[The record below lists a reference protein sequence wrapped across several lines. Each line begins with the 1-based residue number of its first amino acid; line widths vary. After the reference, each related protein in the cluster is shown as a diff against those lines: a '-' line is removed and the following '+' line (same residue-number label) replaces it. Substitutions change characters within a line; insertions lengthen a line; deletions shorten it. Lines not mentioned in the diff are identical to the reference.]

1 MAYLTIITAIITA
14 FMAYRSQLRLKTFE
28 ILYNRRT
35 SVLDDVVAFINKL
48 YQIETDLDID
58 KQSEALL
65 KHSQEYFWESHILFH
80 KIKGANFGEDSN
92 TFADTFLSIVTE
104 PPEVTLEGYKEKI
117 ERTINTLSMLYG
129 FSHRQLTKDLEE
141 MTFSLFKQFIRTR

>member
-1 MAYLTIITAIITA
+1 MT
-14 FMAYRSQLRLKTFE
+14 YRSQLRLKTFE

-35 SVLDDVVAFINKL
+35 SVLDDIVAFINKL
-48 YQIETDLDID
+48 YQVEADLDKD
-58 KQSEALL
+58 NKQSEALL

-104 PPEVTLEGYKEKI
+104 PPKVTLEGYKERI
-117 ERTINTLSMLYG
+117 ERTINTLSILYG

-141 MTFSLFKQFIRTR
+141 MTFSLVKQFIKQQKKKNA

>member
-1 MAYLTIITAIITA
+1 MT
-14 FMAYRSQLRLKTFE
+14 YRSQLRLKTFE

-35 SVLDDVVAFINKL
+35 SVLDDIVAFINKL
-48 YQIETDLDID
+48 YQVEADLDID
-58 KQSEALL
+58 NKQSDTLL
-65 KHSQEYFWESHILFH
+65 KHAQEYFWESHILFH

-104 PPEVTLEGYKEKI
+104 PPEVTLEGYKERI

-141 MTFSLFKQFIRTR
+141 MTFSLVKQFIRQQMKKNA